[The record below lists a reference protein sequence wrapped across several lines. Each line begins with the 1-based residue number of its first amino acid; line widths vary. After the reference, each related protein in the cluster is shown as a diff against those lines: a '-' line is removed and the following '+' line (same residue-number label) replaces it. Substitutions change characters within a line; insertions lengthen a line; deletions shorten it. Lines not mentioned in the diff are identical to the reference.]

1 MDDMEEIDD
10 TVEMFLM
17 LHLLYIYKKY
27 KIQKKFSR
35 PRRWG
40 VRPQNKERTQLGHFY
55 KLIQIMKNKD
65 PDQFYKYTRMTI
77 PVFNKLLRLVSPY
90 LEKDSVTALCP
101 AHRLLITL

>member
-1 MDDMEEIDD
+1 MDEIDD
-10 TVEMFLM
+10 TVDMLLM
-17 LHLLYIYKKY
+17 LHLINMYKKY
-27 KIQKKFSR
+27 KSKKKFSR

-40 VRPQNKERTQLGHFY
+40 VRPQNKERRQLGHFY

-65 PDQFYKYTRMTI
+65 PGQFYKYTRMTI
-77 PVFNKLLRLVSPY
+77 PIFSKLLSLVSPY

>member
-1 MDDMEEIDD
+1 MDETDEI
-10 TVEMFLM
+10 EMFMM
-17 LHLLYIYKKY
+17 LHLIYMYKKY
-27 KIQKKFSR
+27 KLQNKLSR

-77 PVFNKLLRLVSPY
+77 PVFNKLLGLVSSY
-90 LEKDSVTALCP
+90 LEKNSETALCP